1 MSTLNL
7 CSKRKSLGNVKN
19 FSLKIL
25 VIGIY
30 IMYTKIRGGE
40 RMNDKKTQYKSIRP
54 LVIIGAV
61 IAFFLFLLN
70 FEIVKGFFGSFV
82 DILTPF
88 IIGFAIAYL
97 LNSPL
102 NFFENTIF
110 SFVGNREK
118 GAKLRRV
125 LAIITTML
133 SAVIVLTTL
142 ISIIIPLLSQSVS
155 TLLNNTNNYIAR
167 LEEMVYELVTKFD
180 LEEAGF
186 FEMFETWEKITTDF
200 VGFAQQY
207 LPNILNYLPN
217 LFDFSKQLTSG
228 ISSAI
233 IGIIISIYLLYGK
246 ERFGAQIKKLGYAVL
261 KPRTM
266 NKAVDIARFS
276 HKTFNR
282 YIIGTLI
289 DSLVVCGVSF
299 VVTSVLRMPFPLLLS
314 VIIGVTNI
322 VPFFGPIVGGIIG
335 GVIVVMVDPSKI
347 LWFVI
352 FVVVLQQIEGNIIA
366 PRILGGTTG
375 LPAFWVLFSII
386 VFGGMFGF
394 VGMFVGVPFFSVV
407 YALIREYSEK
417 RLRKKNMPTSTG
429 FYYMSDVKSVE
440 EKETEK
446 E

>member
-1 MSTLNL
+1 
-7 CSKRKSLGNVKN
+7 
-19 FSLKIL
+19 
-25 VIGIY
+25 
-30 IMYTKIRGGE
+30 
-40 RMNDKKTQYKSIRP
+40 MNDKKTQNKSMRP
-54 LVIIGAV
+54 LIVIGVA

-70 FEIVKGFFGSFV
+70 IEMMQGFLGSFV
-82 DILTPF
+82 KILTPF
-88 IIGFAIAYL
+88 IVGFAIAYL

-155 TLLNNTNNYIAR
+155 TLLNNASSYIAR
-167 LEEMVYELVTKFD
+167 LEEMVYGLVTKFE
-180 LEEAGF
+180 LEDSGF
-186 FEMFETWEKITTDF
+186 FEMFETWEKVTTDF

-207 LPNILNYLPN
+207 LPKMLNYLPN

-233 IGIIISIYLLYGK
+233 IGIIVSIYLLYGK
-246 ERFGAQIKKLGYAVL
+246 ERFGAQIKKLGYATL

-266 NKAVDIARFS
+266 NKLVDVARFS
-276 HKTFNR
+276 HKTFNN
-282 YIIGTLI
+282 YIVGTLI
-289 DSLVVCGVSF
+289 DSLVVCAVSF
-299 VVTSVLRMPFPLLLS
+299 VVTSVLKMPFPLLLS

-322 VPFFGPIVGGIIG
+322 IPFFGPIAGGIIG
-335 GVIVVMVDPSKI
+335 GVIVVMVEPSKI

-375 LPAFWVLFSII
+375 LPAFWVLFAII
-386 VFGGMFGF
+386 VFGGLFGF

-407 YALIREYSEK
+407 YSLIREYSEK
-417 RLRKKNMPTSTG
+417 RLKQKNMPTSTG

-440 EKETEK
+440 EKETEN

>member
-1 MSTLNL
+1 
-7 CSKRKSLGNVKN
+7 
-19 FSLKIL
+19 
-25 VIGIY
+25 
-30 IMYTKIRGGE
+30 
-40 RMNDKKTQYKSIRP
+40 MNDKKTQSKSMRP
-54 LVIIGAV
+54 LVIIGVA

-70 FEIVKGFFGSFV
+70 LEMMQGFLGTFI

-88 IIGFAIAYL
+88 IVGFAIAYL

-110 SFVGNREK
+110 SFVGSREK

-125 LAIITTML
+125 LAIVTTML

-142 ISIIIPLLSQSVS
+142 VSIIIPLLSQSVS
-155 TLLNNTNNYIAR
+155 TLLNNASAYIAR
-167 LEEMVYELVTKFD
+167 LEEMVYELVTKFE
-180 LEEAGF
+180 LEDSGF
-186 FEMFETWEKITTDF
+186 FEMFETWEKVTTDF

-207 LPNILNYLPN
+207 LPKMLNYLPN

-261 KPRTM
+261 KPHTM
-266 NKAVDIARFS
+266 NKMVDVARFS
-276 HKTFNR
+276 HKTFNN
-282 YIIGTLI
+282 YIVGTLI

-299 VVTSVLRMPFPLLLS
+299 VVTTVLKMPFPLLLS

-322 VPFFGPIVGGIIG
+322 IPFFGPIAGGVIG
-335 GVIVVMVDPSKI
+335 GVIVVMVEPAKI

-375 LPAFWVLFSII
+375 LPAFWVLFAII

-394 VGMFVGVPFFSVV
+394 IGMFVGVPFFSVI
-407 YALIREYSEK
+407 YALVREYSEK
-417 RLRKKNMPTSTG
+417 RLKQKGMPASTG

-440 EKETEK
+440 EKQTEK

>member
-1 MSTLNL
+1 
-7 CSKRKSLGNVKN
+7 
-19 FSLKIL
+19 
-25 VIGIY
+25 
-30 IMYTKIRGGE
+30 
-40 RMNDKKTQYKSIRP
+40 MNDKKTQNKSIRP
-54 LVIIGAV
+54 LVIIGIA

-70 FEIVKGFFGSFV
+70 FEMMQGFLGSFI

-88 IIGFAIAYL
+88 IVGFAIAYI

-142 ISIIIPLLSQSVS
+142 VSIIIPLLSQSVS
-155 TLLNNTNNYIAR
+155 TLLNNASGYIAQ
-167 LEEMVYELVTKFD
+167 LEGVVKELIIKFN
-180 LEEAGF
+180 LEDSGF
-186 FEMFETWEKITTDF
+186 FELFETWEKLTTDF

-233 IGIIISIYLLYGK
+233 IGIIISIYLLFGK
-246 ERFGAQIKKLGYAVL
+246 ERFGAQVKKLGYAVL

-266 NKAVDIARFS
+266 NKAVDVVRFS

-282 YIIGTLI
+282 YIIGMLI
-289 DSLVVCGVSF
+289 DSLVVCAVSF
-299 VVTSVLRMPFPLLLS
+299 VVMSLLKMPFPLLLS
-314 VIIGVTNI
+314 VIIGVTNL
-322 VPFFGPIVGGIIG
+322 VPFFGPIIGGIIG
-335 GVIVVMVDPSKI
+335 GVIVVMVEPAKI

-375 LPAFWVLFSII
+375 LPAFWVLFAII

-394 VGMFVGVPFFSVV
+394 LGMFLGVPVFSVV

-417 RLRKKNMPTSTG
+417 RLRQKEMPTSTG
-429 FYYMSDVKSVE
+429 FYYMSDVKSIE
-440 EKETEK
+440 KKETEK

>member
-1 MSTLNL
+1 
-7 CSKRKSLGNVKN
+7 
-19 FSLKIL
+19 
-25 VIGIY
+25 
-30 IMYTKIRGGE
+30 
-40 RMNDKKTQYKSIRP
+40 MNDKKTQNKSMRP
-54 LVIIGAV
+54 LVIIGVA

-70 FEIVKGFFGSFV
+70 IKIVQGFFGSFIS
-82 DILTPF
+82 ILTPF
-88 IIGFAIAYL
+88 IVGFAIAYL

-133 SAVIVLTTL
+133 SAIIVLTTL
-142 ISIIIPLLSQSVS
+142 VSIIIPLLSQSVS
-155 TLLNNTNNYIAR
+155 TLLNNASGYIAR
-167 LEEMVYELVTKFD
+167 LEEMVYDLVVKFELED
-180 LEEAGF
+180 SGF
-186 FEMFETWEKITTDF
+186 FEMFETWEKVTTDF

-207 LPNILNYLPN
+207 LPKMLNYLPN

-261 KPRTM
+261 RPRTM
-266 NKAVDIARFS
+266 NKVVDVARFS
-276 HKTFNR
+276 HKTFNG
-282 YIIGTLI
+282 YIVGTLI
-289 DSLVVCGVSF
+289 DSLVVCAVSF
-299 VVTSVLRMPFPLLLS
+299 VVMSILKMPFPLLLS

-322 VPFFGPIVGGIIG
+322 IPFFGPIIGGIIG

-375 LPAFWVLFSII
+375 LPAFWVLFAII

-394 VGMFVGVPFFSVV
+394 VGMFVGVPAFSVV
-407 YALIREYSEK
+407 YSLSREYSEK
-417 RLRKKNMPTSTG
+417 RLKQKDMPTSTG

>member
-1 MSTLNL
+1 
-7 CSKRKSLGNVKN
+7 
-19 FSLKIL
+19 
-25 VIGIY
+25 
-30 IMYTKIRGGE
+30 
-40 RMNDKKTQYKSIRP
+40 MNDKKAQNKSMRP
-54 LVIIGAV
+54 LVIIGIA

-70 FEIVKGFFGSFV
+70 LEMMQGVLGTFI

-88 IIGFAIAYL
+88 IVGFAIAYL

-142 ISIIIPLLSQSVS
+142 VSIIIPLLSQSVS
-155 TLLNNTNNYIAR
+155 TLLNNASSYIAR
-167 LEEMVYELVTKFD
+167 LEEAVYETIQKLN
-180 LEEAGF
+180 LEDSGF
-186 FEMFETWEKITTDF
+186 FEMFETWEKVTTDF
-200 VGFAQQY
+200 VGFAQEY
-207 LPNILNYLPN
+207 LPKMLNYLPN

-233 IGIIISIYLLYGK
+233 IGIVISIYLLYGK
-246 ERFGAQIKKLGYAVL
+246 ERFGAQIKKFGYAVL

-266 NKAVDIARFS
+266 NKIVDVARFS
-276 HKTFNR
+276 HKTFNGC
-282 YIIGTLI
+282 IVGKLI
-289 DSLVVCGVSF
+289 DSLIIGALAF
-299 VVTSVLRMPFPLLLS
+299 VATPVLRMPFPLLLS

-322 VPFFGPIVGGIIG
+322 IPFFGPIVGGIIG
-335 GVIVVMVDPSKI
+335 GVLVVMVEPAKI
-347 LWFVI
+347 LWFII
-352 FVVVLQQIEGNIIA
+352 FVVILQQLDGNIIG
-366 PRILGGTTG
+366 PKILGDSTG
-375 LPAFWVLFSII
+375 LPAFWVMFAII

-407 YALIREYSEK
+407 YALVREYSEK
-417 RLRKKNMPTSTG
+417 RLKQKDMPTSTG

-440 EKETEK
+440 EKQIEK